1 MQEMRIESAIL
12 SNLIH
17 EEGYLRRAY
26 PFLKEE
32 YFLDFS
38 EKTVFQLIQKYVDEY
53 NQNPTNNILQIMLN
67 DYKNISEEQFNEISN
82 SIESFQKS
90 EMDTEWLLDATEQFC
105 KDKAI
110 YNALMKSIQIV
121 DGNDKEEETGAIPE
135 ILKEALSVSFD
146 PHIGHDYLE
155 DFEARFDF
163 YHTKE
168 DKIEFDLELFNK
180 ITKGGLSNKSL
191 NIALA
196 GTGVGKSLFMCHC
209 ASANLDAGKNVL
221 YITLEMSEEKIAE
234 RIDANLLNTSI
245 EDLLSLSKS
254 MYEQK
259 IQTVREKTLGKL
271 IIKEYPTATAHVGN
285 FRYLL
290 TELALKKNFFP
301 DIIYV
306 DYINICASARLR
318 QGANVNSY
326 TYIKSI
332 AEELRGLAVEKNVP
346 LVSATQLTRSGFGN
360 SDPDLTDTAESF
372 GLPATAD
379 LMFALIST
387 EDMEELNQIKVK
399 QLKNRYNDPTQ
410 YRSFVI
416 GIDRS
421 KMRLYD
427 LEQSAQV
434 DLITEDDVVVPIT
447 QKKHEGWKL

>member
-1 MQEMRIESAIL
+1 
-12 SNLIH
+12 
-17 EEGYLRRAY
+17 
-26 PFLKEE
+26 
-32 YFLDFS
+32 
-38 EKTVFQLIQKYVDEY
+38 
-53 NQNPTNNILQIMLN
+53 
-67 DYKNISEEQFNEISN
+67 
-82 SIESFQKS
+82 
-90 EMDTEWLLDATEQFC
+90 
-105 KDKAI
+105 
-110 YNALMKSIQIV
+110 
-121 DGNDKEEETGAIPE
+121 
-135 ILKEALSVSFD
+135 
-146 PHIGHDYLE
+146 
-155 DFEARFDF
+155 
-163 YHTKE
+163 
-168 DKIEFDLELFNK
+168 
-180 ITKGGLSNKSL
+180 
-191 NIALA
+191 
-196 GTGVGKSLFMCHC
+196 
-209 ASANLDAGKNVL
+209 
-221 YITLEMSEEKIAE
+221 MSEEKIAE

-447 QKKHEGWKL
+447 QKKHEGWQL

>member
-1 MQEMRIESAIL
+1 MRIESAIL

-38 EKTVFQLIQKYVDEY
+38 EKTIFQLIQKYVDEY

-447 QKKHEGWKL
+447 QKKHEGWQL

>member
-447 QKKHEGWKL
+447 QKKHEGWQL

>member
-38 EKTVFQLIQKYVDEY
+38 EKTIFQLIQKYVDEY

-447 QKKHEGWKL
+447 QKKHEGWQL

>member
-1 MQEMRIESAIL
+1 MRIESAIL

-447 QKKHEGWKL
+447 QKKHEGWQL

>member
-1 MQEMRIESAIL
+1 MRIESAIL

-271 IIKEYPTATAHVGN
+271 IIKEYPTAPAHVGN

-447 QKKHEGWKL
+447 QKKHEGWQL

>member
-1 MQEMRIESAIL
+1 MRIESAIL

-416 GIDRS
+416 GIDRA

-447 QKKHEGWKL
+447 QKKHEGWQL

>member
-121 DGNDKEEETGAIPE
+121 DGNEKEEETGAIPE

-447 QKKHEGWKL
+447 QKKHEGWQL